1 MIYVYFFTK
10 FNVKWSENSVRFEK
24 SYYFGNWLPD
34 GPNSVR
40 FYLSVRYGMYE
51 VWLCHRKMPPKGVN
65 RMTNSVDPDQ
75 TALVLNLLPRPVCL
89 TNLIDYA
96 KHFFFF

>member
-10 FNVKWSENSVRFEK
+10 FNVKWFENSVRFEK
-24 SYYFGNWLPD
+24 SYCFGKWLPD

-40 FYLSVRYGMYE
+40 FYFSMKYGMYE

-75 TALVLNLLPRPVCL
+75 TALILNFLPRPVCL
-89 TNLIDYA
+89 KNLIHYA
-96 KHFFFF
+96 KN